1 MGSFSNFARLDEI
14 LVLILFST
22 QLSGVNNDVINR
34 MQNLR
39 NKNTNSMID
48 PRQTTKYVIN
58 NTVIRNDKL
67 EFEIQYQ

>member
-14 LVLILFST
+14 LVLILFLT

-39 NKNTNSMID
+39 NKNTNCMID
-48 PRQTTKYVIN
+48 PRQATKYVIN

-67 EFEIQYQ
+67 EFEKQYQ